1 MISAIISLV
10 LGGLSLISAVP
21 VVFPVFGLAL
31 GANAL
36 LKEKK
41 KTDKKRYIMVLAIIG
56 LLING
61 FITLMFVLGGFL
73 RH

>member
-1 MISAIISLV
+1 MVSAIISLV

-31 GANAL
+31 GANAI

-41 KTDKKRYIMVLAIIG
+41 KTEKKTAVMVLAIIG
-56 LLING
+56 LVING
-61 FITLMFVLGGFL
+61 FVTLMFVLKGFL
-73 RH
+73 K